1 MSKSFR
7 DTYDIDN
14 FGTKRINKSH
24 KQKRQKVKDY
34 LRQIDTDNIPDDEDF
49 DEFNETLEDEKQ
61 I

>member
-7 DTYDIDN
+7 DTYDSDN